1 MGRRNKRKSKKEKK
15 VAKKAETETKTSYSE
30 RSGNREDFNTVDRL
44 ESFQP
49 GPSSNHSTRTWE
61 QLYQPHPARSCEVNV
76 LPFSEDRYR
85 NEPDVGEHPTNSRLI
100 S

>member
-1 MGRRNKRKSKKEKK
+1 MGRRNKRKNKKEKK
-15 VAKKAETETKTSYSE
+15 AAKKVETETKMSSSE
-30 RSGNREDFNTVDRL
+30 RSGSREDLSTVDRL

-49 GPSSNHSTRTWE
+49 GPSSSLSTRTVE
-61 QLYQPHPARSCEVNV
+61 QVYQPHSAMRCEVNV

-85 NEPDVGEHPTNSRLI
+85 TDHDVGEHPTKSCLM